1 MKKTI
6 TIVLSLILAASS
18 ALAAPKQ
25 PVLNS
30 PDGRITISVSVDGGV
45 KYCVSKDGVQLLA
58 PSGISM
64 TLSDGTVFYEHD
76 DGSVQHVSASRDG
89 KNFITVF
96 PAD

>member
-25 PVLNS
+25 QVLNS

-64 TLSDGTVFYEHD
+64 TLPTAPSMADPKQNFRR
-76 DGSVQHVSASRDG
+76 SLSRAS
-89 KNFITVF
+89 TT
-96 PAD
+96 